1 MQTRKFAPRI
11 LSLLLLLTAVS
22 CNDDPAPTGGSS
34 TTTTTVAPSSARSR
48 LRGAQLSEDAR
59 AVDFAV
65 NGAVVGSGL
74 TYGEVSAYT
83 ELDPGQYRVQFLES
97 GSPSPALVETLV
109 TISPGQLVTVAVI
122 GMELS
127 TITIVDS
134 GATRANR
141 AQLKMVNVVP
151 DYPAAFD
158 LSIQNGPGLFGGI
171 RYRETSGTAE
181 LIPGVYGFELFRGGT
196 SESIADIDGEALSS
210 GANYTVYAIGT
221 LARDNI
227 ELLVTRDTF

>member
-1 MQTRKFAPRI
+1 MQTRKLARRLVP
-11 LSLLLLLTAVS
+11 LLLAITAVS
-22 CNDDPAPTGGSS
+22 CNDDPPPTGGSS
-34 TTTTTVAPSSARSR
+34 TTTTTAPSSSARAR

-59 AVDFAV
+59 TVDFAV
-65 NGAVVGSGL
+65 NGTVVGSGL
-74 TYGEVSAYT
+74 TYGDVSAYT
-83 ELDPGQYRVQFLES
+83 ELDPGQYRVQFLQS
-97 GSPSPALVETLV
+97 GTASPSLVETTV
-109 TISPGQLVTVAVI
+109 TLSPGQLATVGVV
-122 GMELS
+122 GTELS

-134 GATRANR
+134 GATNPNR
-141 AQLKMVNVVP
+141 ARLKMVNVVP

-196 SESIADIDGEALSS
+196 SESIADIDGEGMSS